1 MRRGFSAWGES
12 AAQAGDALRR
22 EPVRAG
28 LAVAGVVIGI
38 VTVVFV
44 ASLLAGLR
52 NQVALLFRE
61 FGTDNVFAYHRT
73 GDPYQPPSE
82 EEARRRPLEPAF
94 AQALAGGA
102 HVRDVAVQVIV
113 PSVIGSR
120 VLTARAGGNESDRV
134 LVEGLSANHFD
145 VTGAEFAA
153 GRPFSE
159 LEDRQAARVCVLGA
173 NLARALF
180 GTRAS
185 LGREVLLGSERFFV
199 VGQAAVRRGGFFGEN
214 RQDSVMAIP
223 QGTAARLFPEAE
235 ETVLYIR
242 AEPGGRDLAKS
253 EAEGLLRRLRG
264 LRPGQADDFH
274 LSTADQIIA
283 QFDRLSAL
291 IGLATVG
298 LAAVS
303 LVIGGIGIANV
314 MIIGVT
320 ERTREIGLRLALG
333 ARRREVRLQFL
344 IESALLSLA
353 GGAAGIALAFALG
366 LLLGLAVPGLVATP
380 PLWIVAAGALASMAT
395 GLLAG
400 YWPAQQASALDPV
413 EALRHE

>member
-1 MRRGFSAWGES
+1 
-12 AAQAGDALRR
+12 
-22 EPVRAG
+22 
-28 LAVAGVVIGI
+28 
-38 VTVVFV
+38 
-44 ASLLAGLR
+44 
-52 NQVALLFRE
+52 
-61 FGTDNVFAYHRT
+61 
-73 GDPYQPPSE
+73 
-82 EEARRRPLEPAF
+82 
-94 AQALAGGA
+94 
-102 HVRDVAVQVIV
+102 
-113 PSVIGSR
+113 
-120 VLTARAGGNESDRV
+120 V

-153 GRPFSE
+153 GRPFTE

-199 VGQAAVRRGGFFGEN
+199 VGQAAPRRGGFFGEN
-214 RQDSVMAIP
+214 RQDNVMAIP
-223 QGTAARLFPEAE
+223 RGAAARLFPEAE

-242 AEPGGRDLAKS
+242 AEPGRRELAKR
-253 EAEGLLRRLRG
+253 EAQGLLRQLRG
-264 LRPGQADDFH
+264 LRPGQDDDFH

-303 LVIGGIGIANV
+303 LLIGGIGIANV

-320 ERTREIGLRLALG
+320 ERTREIGLRLAVG